1 MGKLRDVEGLLDPF
15 GADSRLVG
23 RDLVRA
29 GISVELLLLIVGPQT
44 VLALLKLLLLL
55 NLLLLVLLV
64 G

>member
-44 VLALLKLLLLL
+44 VLDFYRDF
-55 NLLLLVLLV
+55 
-64 G
+64 